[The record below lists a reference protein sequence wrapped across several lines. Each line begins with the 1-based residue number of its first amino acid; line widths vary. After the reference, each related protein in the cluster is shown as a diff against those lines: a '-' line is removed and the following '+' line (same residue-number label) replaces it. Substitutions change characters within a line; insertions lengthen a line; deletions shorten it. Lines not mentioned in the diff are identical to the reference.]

1 MCFHQLEMSALMK
14 MKAAIPMNT
23 NPKRGKNQGAPMSM
37 AIWIQIMPKMIIM
50 RAESILK
57 SLPDMLSKTLG
68 VLIEVVFN
76 KDDLKLRRF
85 L

>member
-1 MCFHQLEMSALMK
+1 MSALIK
-14 MKAAIPMNT
+14 MNAAIPMKIS
-23 NPKRGKNQGAPMSM
+23 PKRGKNQGAPMSM
-37 AIWIQIMPKMIIM
+37 AIWIQIMPKMIII
-50 RAESILK
+50 RAERILK
-57 SLPDMLSKTLG
+57 NLPDMLSKTLG